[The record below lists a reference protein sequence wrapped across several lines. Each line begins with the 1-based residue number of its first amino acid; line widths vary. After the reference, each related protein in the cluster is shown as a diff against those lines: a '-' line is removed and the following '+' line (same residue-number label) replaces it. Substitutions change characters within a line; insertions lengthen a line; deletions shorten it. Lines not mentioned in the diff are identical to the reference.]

1 MCISPSRRLFSLGS
15 YWDRGKNSKVSLLQ
29 ALNEFIRIPSIIFF
43 CTEFYFR
50 IVRLTSGRVIKIEI
64 KIVSYFVCECI

>member
-43 CTEFYFR
+43 ARYF
-50 IVRLTSGRVIKIEI
+50 ILELSG
-64 KIVSYFVCECI
+64 